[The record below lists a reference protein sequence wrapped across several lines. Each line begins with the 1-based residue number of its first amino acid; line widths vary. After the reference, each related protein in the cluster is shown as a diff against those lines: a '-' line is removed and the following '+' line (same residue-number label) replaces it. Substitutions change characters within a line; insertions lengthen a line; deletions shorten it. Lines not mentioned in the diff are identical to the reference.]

1 MGVNGPRYDGPVRAE
16 KVSRGFAAAAA
27 VLVALAIGLYLGGH
41 PTKLP
46 GFMRDVFVEES
57 ASLQAEATQ
66 TIEDNFIQ
74 KVPDEQLRNASV
86 QGMVRS
92 LHSRFSHYFT
102 PAQNKLFEQSTSG
115 EFSGVGMTVVERKK
129 GLEVAGVFKD
139 SPAKRAGIKTGD
151 LIIAVN
157 GRSIAGE
164 SSDVSTARIKGK
176 PGTFVRLTIETPG
189 GKRRTIR
196 VQRQTIRVPVVQGK
210 IDSVSGKKLGVVGL
224 SSFISGAHGEVGA
237 ELRNL
242 QKRGADGFVLDLR
255 ANGGG
260 LLDEAVL
267 VSSLFI
273 PDGVIVTT
281 KGRTRPKRVFDAA
294 GDTVTKKP
302 VVVLVDKG
310 TASASEIVTA
320 ALHERLGAPVV
331 GQRTFGKGVFGQV
344 FELSNGGALD
354 LIVGNYYTPK
364 GRNLNGKG
372 IPPNVPAVDKRGTKR
387 DEALDKALATLAKR
401 VPGATNG
408 K

>member
-1 MGVNGPRYDGPVRAE
+1 LGVNGPRYDGPVRAE

-189 GKRRTIR
+189 GKQRTIR
-196 VQRQTIRVPVVQGK
+196 VQRQTIKVPVVQGK
-210 IDSVSGKKLGVVGL
+210 LDDVSRRSWESWGCRRSPRAHTA
-224 SSFISGAHGEVGA
+224 SSAPSCATSRSAAPTGSCSISGPTGA
-237 ELRNL
+237 GCWTR
-242 QKRGADGFVLDLR
+242 RCWSR
-255 ANGGG
+255 AC
-260 LLDEAVL
+260 
-267 VSSLFI
+267 SS
-273 PDGVIVTT
+273 PT
-281 KGRTRPKRVFDAA
+281 
-294 GDTVTKKP
+294 
-302 VVVLVDKG
+302 
-310 TASASEIVTA
+310 E
-320 ALHERLGAPVV
+320 
-331 GQRTFGKGVFGQV
+331 
-344 FELSNGGALD
+344 
-354 LIVGNYYTPK
+354 
-364 GRNLNGKG
+364 
-372 IPPNVPAVDKRGTKR
+372 
-387 DEALDKALATLAKR
+387 
-401 VPGATNG
+401 
-408 K
+408 